1 MRYNTYLGIL
11 VVSAVTAFWLTP
23 LAGWLAF
30 RVGAIDIP
38 NERKVH
44 RGVMPRLGGLAVYL
58 AFLLS
63 LLAVPFLQNSIAAEF
78 RRFAQLMVP
87 LFLGSLATLL
97 LGIYD
102 DIRGA
107 NASKKFLA
115 QIVIASGLWMG
126 GFRID
131 AMIVPFLGPIDLH
144 YIGLPITVLWIVGV
158 TNAVNLLDG
167 LDGLVA
173 GVTAC
178 MALSLAVI
186 NIFSQNVLVSLL
198 NLALA
203 GACLGFLPHNHSPA
217 RIFLGDSG
225 SLTIGMILS
234 CISIISLFNGE
245 EGSRGASSV
254 LTVPLLLFALPLFDT
269 AQVMYN
275 RWRRNVSIF
284 QADKGHVHHHLLAMG
299 YDHRQAARILYSV
312 AIVTGILAIALSLMD
327 LGSQIFLSILF
338 LVMAI
343 GFLLIWRSRLR
354 DDDDDTDSRKSG
366 DSEMTYRDPA
376 L

>member
-23 LAGWLAF
+23 LSGWLAF
-30 RVGAIDIP
+30 RIGAVDLP
-38 NERKVH
+38 SERKVH

-58 AFLLS
+58 AFMLS
-63 LLAVPFLQNSIAAEF
+63 LLAVPFLQNSIAGEF
-78 RRFAQLMVP
+78 RRFAQLMGP
-87 LFLGSLATLL
+87 LFIGSLATLI

-107 NASKKFLA
+107 DATKKLMA
-115 QIVIASGLWMG
+115 QIVIASGLWVG

-131 AMIVPFLGPIDLH
+131 SVVLPFLGPLELNH
-144 YIGLPITVLWIVGV
+144 LGLPITVLWIVGV

-167 LDGLVA
+167 IDGLVA

-186 NIFSQNVLVSLL
+186 NIFSQNVLVSIL

-234 CISIISLFNGE
+234 CISIISLFNGGVD
-245 EGSRGASSV
+245 GSRGASFI

-269 AQVMYN
+269 TQVMYN

-299 YDHRQAARILYSV
+299 YDHRQAAWILYSV
-312 AIVTGILAIALSLMD
+312 AIITGVLAIALSLLD
-327 LGSQIFLSILF
+327 LGSQFFLSILF
-338 LVMAI
+338 LIMAV
-343 GFLLIWRSRLR
+343 GFFFIWRSRLR
-354 DDDDDTDSRKSG
+354 DDTSAGESG
-366 DSEMTYRDPA
+366 K
-376 L
+376 

>member
-30 RVGAIDIP
+30 RIGAVDVP

-44 RGVMPRLGGLAVYL
+44 RSVMPRLGGVAVYL

-63 LLAVPFLQNSIAAEF
+63 LLAVPFLQNSIAGEF

-87 LFLGSLATLL
+87 LLLGSLATLA

-102 DIRGA
+102 DIKGA
-107 NASKKFLA
+107 NASKKFVA
-115 QIVIASGLWMG
+115 QIVIASGLWYG

-131 AMIVPFLGPIDLH
+131 SMMMPLLGSLELDYLS
-144 YIGLPITVLWIVGV
+144 LPITVLWIVGV

-167 LDGLVA
+167 IDGLVA

-225 SLTIGMILS
+225 SLTIGMVLS
-234 CISIISLFNGE
+234 CISIISLFNG
-245 EGSRGASSV
+245 GADGARGASSI

-269 AQVMYN
+269 TQVMYN

-299 YDHRQAARILYSV
+299 YDHRQASWILYSV
-312 AIVTGILAIALSLMD
+312 AIVTGILAIVLSLLD
-327 LGSQIFLSILF
+327 LGSQLFLSVLF
-338 LVMAI
+338 LVMAV
-343 GFLLIWRSRLR
+343 GFFLVWRSRLR
-354 DDDDDTDSRKSG
+354 DDTSTG
-366 DSEMTYRDPA
+366 DSGK
-376 L
+376 

>member
-30 RVGAIDIP
+30 RVGAIDLP
-38 NERKVH
+38 NDRKVH
-44 RGVMPRLGGLAVYL
+44 RLAMPRLGGLAVYL
-58 AFLLS
+58 AFLVALV
-63 LLAVPFLQNSIAAEF
+63 AVPFLQNSIATEF
-78 RRFAQLMVP
+78 RRFVQLIIP
-87 LFLGSLATLL
+87 LFLGSVATLL
-97 LGIYD
+97 LGVYD

-107 NASKKFLA
+107 NASKKLLA
-115 QIVIASGLWMG
+115 QIVIASGLWVG

-131 AMIVPFLGPIDLH
+131 TMTVPFLGPLGLH
-144 YIGLPITVLWIVGV
+144 HLSLPVTVLWIVGV

-167 LDGLVA
+167 IDGLVA

-186 NIFSQNVLVSLL
+186 NIFSQNILVSLL

-245 EGSRGASSV
+245 GARGGSSI

-269 AQVMYN
+269 TQVMYN
-275 RWRRNVSIF
+275 RWRRNVPIF

-299 YDHRQAARILYSV
+299 YDHRQASWILYSV

-327 LGSQIFLSILF
+327 LGSQFFLSILF
-338 LVMAI
+338 LFMAVGVFI
-343 GFLLIWRSRLR
+343 IWRSRLQ
-354 DDDDDTDSRKSG
+354 DDNSNGNSG
-366 DSEMTYRDPA
+366 KRQDGEIPSRDPA
-376 L
+376 V

>member
-1 MRYNTYLGIL
+1 MRYNTYLGLL

-30 RVGAIDIP
+30 RIGAVDLP

-44 RGVMPRLGGLAVYL
+44 RGAMPRLGGLAVYL

-63 LLAVPFLQNSIAAEF
+63 LLAVPFLQNSIASEF
-78 RRFAQLMVP
+78 RSFARLMVP
-87 LFLGSLATLL
+87 LLLGSLATLL

-102 DIRGA
+102 DVRGA
-107 NASKKFLA
+107 NASKKLVA
-115 QIVIASGLWMG
+115 QIVIASGLWIG

-131 AMIVPFLGPIDLH
+131 SMILPVLGPVELE
-144 YIGLPITVLWIVGV
+144 YLGLPITVLWIVGV

-167 LDGLVA
+167 IDGLVA

-234 CISIISLFNGE
+234 CIAIISLFNG
-245 EGSRGASSV
+245 GMDGPQGANPI

-269 AQVMYN
+269 TQVMYS
-275 RWRRNVSIF
+275 RWKRKVSIF

-299 YDHRQAARILYSV
+299 YDHRQASWILYSV
-312 AIVTGILAIALSLMD
+312 AIVTGILAITLSLLD
-327 LGSQIFLSILF
+327 LGSQFFLSILF
-338 LVMAI
+338 LIMAV
-343 GFLLIWRSRLR
+343 GFFLIWRSRLR
-354 DDDDDTDSRKSG
+354 DDTSAGESG
-366 DSEMTYRDPA
+366 E
-376 L
+376 